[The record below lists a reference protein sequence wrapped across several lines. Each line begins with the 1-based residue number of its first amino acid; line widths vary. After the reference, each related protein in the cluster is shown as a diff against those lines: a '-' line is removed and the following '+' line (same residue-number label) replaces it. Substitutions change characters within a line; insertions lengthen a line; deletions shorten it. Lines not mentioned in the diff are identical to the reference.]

1 MAYAGAN
8 ATAISDLTMT
18 RLPLIAALTVLLA
31 GPAVAQSQTYA
42 LMLGNRQLGTLGVE
56 GSGSNIRLL
65 SRLDNTPLGVA
76 DGTFEA
82 TAQGNGET
90 VSYTSQNRG
99 SKTRDIAMTRQGG
112 TVVSVS
118 ITPADDMT
126 DVSLPAQVP
135 AGTLTPAEVFG
146 VLANGMTCPNPMAM
160 YDGRRVV
167 QLATTAM
174 DTAGDTVTCTLSYR
188 VLAGKGHLSPFNF
201 KSLSMTAIY
210 RSGALAQVTVSA
222 GGFDVNLVRQ

>member
-1 MAYAGAN
+1 
-8 ATAISDLTMT
+8 MT
-18 RLPLIAALTVLLA
+18 RLSLIATLCALLA
-31 GPAVAQSQTYA
+31 GPALAQSQSYA
-42 LMLGNRQLGTLGVE
+42 LMLGQRQLGTLSVE
-56 GSGSNIRLL
+56 GSGQNVHLL

-82 TAQGNGET
+82 MARGAGDAVTYAGA
-90 VSYTSQNRG
+90 NRG
-99 SKTRDIAMTRQGG
+99 SKTRDIAFTRQNGQVTAV
-112 TVVSVS
+112 TV
-118 ITPADDMT
+118 TPAGDMT
-126 DVSLPAQVP
+126 DLSDAARVP

-146 VLANGMTCPNPMAM
+146 VLANGKTCPNPMAM

-174 DTAGDTVTCTLSYR
+174 DTSGDTVTCAMSYQ
-188 VLAGKGHLSPFNF
+188 VVAGKGHLSPFNF

-210 RSGALAQVTVSA
+210 RAQALAQITVSA

>member
-1 MAYAGAN
+1 
-8 ATAISDLTMT
+8 MT
-18 RLPLIAALTVLLA
+18 RLPLIAALTILLA
-31 GPAVAQSQTYA
+31 GPAVAQSQSYA
-42 LMLGNRQLGTLGVE
+42 LMLGNRQLGTLAID
-56 GSGSNIRLL
+56 GSGSDVRLL

-82 TAQGNGET
+82 TARSAGGT

-99 SKTRDIAMTRQGG
+99 SKTRDIAITRQDG
-112 TVVSVS
+112 TVGAVTVQ
-118 ITPADDMT
+118 PADDMT
-126 DVSLPAQVP
+126 DVSDPARVP

-146 VLANGMTCPNPMAM
+146 VLANGTTCPNPLAM

-174 DTAGDTVTCTLSYR
+174 NAEGDTVTCTLSYR
-188 VLAGKGHLSPFNF
+188 VVAGKGHLSPFNF
-201 KSLSMTAIY
+201 KSLSMSAIY
-210 RSGALAQVTVSA
+210 RARTLAQITVSA